1 MRKKSLQIISFML
14 AGSMMAA
21 LCPTGVLAE
30 PVDEVLSQQTV
41 TTVNVDSADNLL
53 SEIEKATSPTVIQ
66 LTAAIDLTE
75 KAPKIAVGQD
85 ITLDLNGQ
93 TLTTKNVIYVNGTL
107 TIKDSQESGMISG
120 TVNNMI
126 TVNSTGNLT
135 LESGVVQTTKNGAVK
150 TNTSNGKDSK
160 FTVNGGKLI
169 GQKALVSSGG
179 IVNIISGRLE
189 LIEGSASYAIDNTSA
204 TITIGTNGETSK
216 EAPWIDGLDIG
227 TNKSANLYSG
237 FITKVSGTFAP
248 ETVFGSSFGSDISNS
263 MPAGKMCV

>member
-41 TTVNVDSADNLL
+41 KTVTVDSAENLL

-66 LTAAIDLTE
+66 LTAAIDLSE
-75 KAPKIAVGQD
+75 KAPKITEGQD

-93 TLTTKNVIYVNGTL
+93 TLTTKKVIYVNGTL
-107 TIKDSQESGMISG
+107 TIKDSRESGMISG

-135 LESGVVQTTKNGAVK
+135 LESGVLQTK
-150 TNTSNGKDSK
+150 
-160 FTVNGGKLI
+160 
-169 GQKALVSSGG
+169 
-179 IVNIISGRLE
+179 
-189 LIEGSASYAIDNTSA
+189 
-204 TITIGTNGETSK
+204 
-216 EAPWIDGLDIG
+216 
-227 TNKSANLYSG
+227 
-237 FITKVSGTFAP
+237 
-248 ETVFGSSFGSDISNS
+248 
-263 MPAGKMCV
+263 KMER